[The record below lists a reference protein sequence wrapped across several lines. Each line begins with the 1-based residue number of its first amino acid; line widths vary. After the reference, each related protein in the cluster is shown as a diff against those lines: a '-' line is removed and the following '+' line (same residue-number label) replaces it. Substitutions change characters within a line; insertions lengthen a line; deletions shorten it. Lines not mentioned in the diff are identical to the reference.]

1 MRKRFVAQRSLLD
14 QAMDFVLS
22 VFQPDEKLKKMNAII
37 EDNPDIVTAI
47 HGDLTWMLKDSG
59 RSGLLSAERVFRS
72 AILKQWKGYS
82 YRELR
87 ERIHDG
93 GALRWFCRF
102 HSDPV
107 PHFTALQ
114 KAIKSIQPAT
124 WGRINEILV
133 QYARGEKVENG
144 KSLRVDTTVVETN
157 IAYPTDA
164 RLLWDSIRVL
174 TRIMERS
181 RPILP
186 ESSFGFTKRTR
197 RAKKRCYAIVMAKG
211 PKTDQR
217 RKALYKDLIKVA
229 NEVFRMAGA
238 CCEQLRICPHIEAL
252 ALHRQLNHY
261 LNMAALAIDQ
271 CERRVLKGQKVPAS
285 EKVVSIFEEHTDI
298 IKRGK
303 SQCPTEFGHKVL
315 FTSGKSGLVTQ
326 YETFSGNP
334 SDSDM
339 LSGIL
344 DQHQKQY
351 DDAPQNLC
359 GDRRFFSR
367 NNEALAHSNHVKKV
381 SICKPGHRSKV
392 RQQFEEQ
399 SWFKK
404 LQRFRAGIE
413 GIISVLMRGYGLKR
427 CLWKGWR
434 SFKSYVGLSVVT
446 FNLQK
451 LSSFV

>member
-1 MRKRFVAQRSLLD
+1 MRKRIVAQRSLLD
-14 QAMDFVLS
+14 QAMDLVLS
-22 VFQPDEKLKKMNAII
+22 VFQPDEKLKKMDAII
-37 EDNPDIVTAI
+37 EDNPDILNAI
-47 HGDLTWMLKDSG
+47 HGDLTWMLQDSG

-72 AILKQWKGYS
+72 AVLKQWKRYS
-82 YRELR
+82 YRDLR
-87 ERIHDG
+87 ERIHEG

-133 QYARGEKVENG
+133 QYARKKKIENG

-157 IAYPTDA
+157 IVYPTDA
-164 RLLWDSIRVL
+164 RLLWGSIRVL

-181 RPILP
+181 RCVLP
-186 ESSFGFTKRTR
+186 ELNFAFAKRTR

-211 PKTDQR
+211 PKAKQR

-229 NEVFRMAGA
+229 NEVFRMACA
-238 CCEQLRICPHIEAL
+238 CCEQLRRCPHIEAL
-252 ALHRQLNHY
+252 AFHRELDHY
-261 LNMAALAIDQ
+261 LNMASLAIDQ
-271 CERRVLKGQKVPAS
+271 CERRVLRGQKVPAS
-285 EKVVSIFEEHTDI
+285 EKIVSIFEEHTDI

-315 FTSGKSGLVTQ
+315 VSSGKSGLVTQ
-326 YETFSGNP
+326 YETFGGNP

-344 DQHQKQY
+344 NQHQRQY
-351 DDAPQNLC
+351 DSTPHNLC
-359 GDRRFFSR
+359 GDRRFFSQ
-367 NNEALAHSNHVKKV
+367 NNEDLAYSNNVKKV
-381 SICKPGHRSKV
+381 SICKPGYRSKA
-392 RQQFEEQ
+392 RQQIEKQ

-413 GIISVLMRGYGLKR
+413 GIISVLMRSYGLKR

-451 LSSFV
+451 LANLV